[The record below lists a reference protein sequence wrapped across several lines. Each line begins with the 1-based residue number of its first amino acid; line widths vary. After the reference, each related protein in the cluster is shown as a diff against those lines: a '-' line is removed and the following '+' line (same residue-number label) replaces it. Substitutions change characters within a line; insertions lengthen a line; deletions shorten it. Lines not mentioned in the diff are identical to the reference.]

1 MAQTVTVFG
10 GTGFLGREV
19 TNRLRKAGVSLRIA
33 SRHPDRSR
41 KLFGYDTDL
50 LQSIGA
56 DIHDEGSVR
65 KAIAGSD
72 AAVNAVSLYVEHGSV
87 TFQSVHVEA
96 AQRVARLARETG
108 VQRLAHVSGIGSDPG
123 SSSKY
128 IKARGQGELAVRDAF
143 PEVALIRPAVMF
155 GEDDAF
161 LRPIIDLMG
170 RLPVFPMFGRGETR
184 LQPAFVED
192 VAQAVMLV
200 TQRPD
205 AGGQTFECAGPRIY
219 SYATLLRT
227 IADAMHV
234 RVRLMPMPFFAWRV
248 LAGIAE
254 RLPRPVITSNQVE
267 LMQRDNVAAPESAG
281 FAELGISPRSLEEV
295 LPTILARHR

>member
-56 DIHDEGSVR
+56 DIH
-65 KAIAGSD
+65 
-72 AAVNAVSLYVEHGSV
+72 
-87 TFQSVHVEA
+87 
-96 AQRVARLARETG
+96 
-108 VQRLAHVSGIGSDPG
+108 
-123 SSSKY
+123 
-128 IKARGQGELAVRDAF
+128 ELAVRDAF

-155 GEDDAF
+155 GADDAF

-219 SYATLLRT
+219 GYATLLRT